1 MKQLILGGARSG
13 KSSLAERL
21 AAEVAADLSQ
31 SSHKPHRVAYIATS
45 DPQYNDCEMD
55 ERIAH
60 HRDQRPAEWPTV
72 EEPIHLAQ
80 ALRDASENS
89 DCILVDCLTLWLTN
103 LLMAGEEVFVRERV
117 ALLETLAE
125 LSTPVIMVSN
135 EVGLG
140 VVPMGELS
148 RRYVDEAGRLHQA
161 VAAICERVVFTAAGL
176 PLVMKGPAL

>member
-13 KSSLAERL
+13 KSSLAEQL
-21 AAEVAADLSQ
+21 AIEVGAVSDQ
-31 SSHKPHRVAYIATS
+31 SRPHRVIYLATS
-45 DPQYNDCEMD
+45 DPQFNDGEMD

-60 HRDQRPAEWPTV
+60 HRHQRPSEWPTI
-72 EEPIHLAQ
+72 EEPVQLGQ
-80 ALRDASENS
+80 ALRNASANA

-103 LLMAGEEVFVRERV
+103 LLMAGNEVLERERQALFDALV
-117 ALLETLAE
+117 AID
-125 LSTPVIMVSN
+125 TPIIMVSN

-161 VAAICERVVFTAAGL
+161 VATLCERVIFTAAGL

>member
-13 KSSLAERL
+13 KSSLAEQLATEVGAASDQSRL
-21 AAEVAADLSQ
+21 
-31 SSHKPHRVAYIATS
+31 HRVIYLATS
-45 DPQYNDCEMD
+45 DPQYNDGEMA
-55 ERIAH
+55 ERITH
-60 HRDQRPAEWPTV
+60 HRHQRPSEWPTF
-72 EEPIHLAQ
+72 EEPVQLGQ
-80 ALRDASENS
+80 ALRNASVNA

-103 LLMAGEEVFVRERV
+103 LLMAGNEVFERERQALFDALV
-117 ALLETLAE
+117 AID
-125 LSTPVIMVSN
+125 TPIIMVSN

-161 VAAICERVVFTAAGL
+161 IATLCGRVIFTAAGL